1 MNGITLKL
9 RKLSTR
15 LYIVF
20 LLMFVTLASVVVT
33 SYIAVDTQSQHLIL
47 TDMLGSQE
55 LLAERVTFTLSS
67 IGEMGLNYPEGFNEN
82 LADRRAV
89 IEKYYES
96 VEEMLFGFKNYEFE
110 YTEDNVVRLEFRKDF
125 SDQFDIAVE
134 KNIVLWKDVRVY
146 IDFLTNAENLNDRSV
161 YEVKLN
167 EFKALNEDV
176 LLNADFVAK
185 ICRDEADR
193 KMELSKAFQYGSIV
207 FSVVVLIILVYMI
220 TDNFYNPIIEI
231 RSIFSRMSKGDL
243 TKRFERDRDD
253 EFKELYENFNFF
265 LNNLENIFKLE
276 DKIIL
281 ENELDDILCYIH
293 QSFGAFIPFRSLT
306 VEYENMHGVHI
317 EKKVMGSNRVE
328 QHEHADHSLIKYD
341 TVTCVGPRIAL
352 PIVVEQN
359 NFGTLFFDFED
370 ISDIEESHVSFIRLL
385 KEKVA
390 FAFYK
395 GFFFKNLVSIVTNGL
410 SEMTE
415 ARDPETGNHL
425 KRMSRYSQIIAQEL
439 HDRKT
444 FSNEIDKQFVE
455 NILICAPMHDIGK
468 ASIPDSVLLKPGK
481 LTDEEY
487 KLMKTHATIGYD
499 VLSHIDEDF
508 RKFNINY
515 FKMAANIAH
524 GHQEKFDGSGY
535 PRMVSGEEIPLSARI
550 CALADVF
557 DALTS
562 KRPYKEAFSLE
573 KSYGIIEESK
583 GKHFDP
589 EIVDAFFAVREN
601 VELVYEQYKEV

>member
-1 MNGITLKL
+1 
-9 RKLSTR
+9 
-15 LYIVF
+15 
-20 LLMFVTLASVVVT
+20 
-33 SYIAVDTQSQHLIL
+33 
-47 TDMLGSQE
+47 
-55 LLAERVTFTLSS
+55 
-67 IGEMGLNYPEGFNEN
+67 
-82 LADRRAV
+82 
-89 IEKYYES
+89 
-96 VEEMLFGFKNYEFE
+96 
-110 YTEDNVVRLEFRKDF
+110 
-125 SDQFDIAVE
+125 
-134 KNIVLWKDVRVY
+134 
-146 IDFLTNAENLNDRSV
+146 
-161 YEVKLN
+161 
-167 EFKALNEDV
+167 
-176 LLNADFVAK
+176 
-185 ICRDEADR
+185 
-193 KMELSKAFQYGSIV
+193 
-207 FSVVVLIILVYMI
+207 
-220 TDNFYNPIIEI
+220 
-231 RSIFSRMSKGDL
+231 MSKGDL
-243 TKRFERDRDD
+243 TKRFERERDD

-293 QSFGAFIPFRSLT
+293 KSFSAFIPFKSLT
-306 VEYENMHGVHI
+306 VEYENMQGVHV
-317 EKKVMGSNRVE
+317 EKKVMGNNRVE
-328 QHEHADHSLIKYD
+328 QHEHVDHSLIKYD

-439 HDRKT
+439 HERKT
-444 FSNEIDKQFVE
+444 FSNEIDKLFVE

-487 KLMKTHATIGYD
+487 ELMKTHATIGYD

-508 RKFNINY
+508 KKFNINY
-515 FKMAANIAH
+515 FQMAANIAH

-535 PRMVSGEEIPLSARI
+535 PRMVSGEAIPLSARI

-573 KSYGIIEESK
+573 KSYGIIEESI

-589 EIVDAFFAVREN
+589 EIVDAFFAVHDK